1 MFVQQIFPDNENE
14 IKTLAGIGLSP
25 LTPDVK
31 MSLEATQ
38 LFVQELVQANNK
50 ETITVVSLCWLVI
63 CWYPFQNTALF
74 VNLEQ
79 LDRLFNRLLQ
89 LTTKKM

>member
-1 MFVQQIFPDNENE
+1 MN
-14 IKTLAGIGLSP
+14 GL
-25 LTPDVK
+25 D
-31 MSLEATQ
+31 SLERMTINLDISWDATQ

-50 ETITVVSLCWLVI
+50 ETITVVSLCSLVI

-89 LTTKKM
+89 